1 MAQQVKEI
9 ANLMEERIEYY
20 IGVIGK
26 SKWKLE
32 ANYLKREVVYKEIV
46 QAEAVLEILNYLYN
60 TSINIVFDIEDEIEL
75 KEKKQKAIEN
85 NFTEDQHTA
94 FEYLTYIRYEAQL
107 DELYRL
113 RSRIKSL
120 YDFDL

>member
-26 SKWKLE
+26 AKWKLE

-85 NFTEDQHTA
+85 NFIEDQHTA

-113 RSRIKSL
+113 KSRIKSL

>member
-1 MAQQVKEI
+1 MAQQVKAI

-26 SKWKLE
+26 AKWKLE

-113 RSRIKSL
+113 KSRIKSL

>member
-1 MAQQVKEI
+1 MAQQVKAI

-26 SKWKLE
+26 AKWKLA

-113 RSRIKSL
+113 KSRIKSL

>member
-9 ANLMEERIEYY
+9 ANIMEERIEFYEKAKIQERY
-20 IGVIGK
+20 V
-26 SKWKLE
+26 LE
-32 ANYLKREVVYKEIV
+32 SHHLRKAHAFKEIV
-46 QAEAVLEILNYLYN
+46 ESEAVLETLYYLYN
-60 TSINIVFDIEDEIEL
+60 TSVNIIFDIENEIEL
-75 KEKKQKAIEN
+75 KEKKQKVIEN
-85 NFTEDQHTA
+85 NVTENQHTA

-113 RSRIKSL
+113 RSRIKNL